1 MAGDDNIQDSAR
13 VLHQGK
19 ASRDSTLL
27 PAAVLV
33 NSGPAYQG
41 PPLSGPTKRNTGQ
54 TPGTGPALEPPLCSS
69 SQARASA
76 AVVASTPKAPL
87 SLQSH
92 QHSQRGGLQQRVVFD
107 HKELHRSTRN

>member
-27 PAAVLV
+27 PAEVLV
-33 NSGPAYQG
+33 NSVPANQG
-41 PPLSGPTKRNTGQ
+41 PLIRARITEHRPNTRNRPRAG
-54 TPGTGPALEPPLCSS
+54 APLCSS
-69 SQARASA
+69 NQARASA
-76 AVVASTPKAPL
+76 AVVASTPIAPL

-92 QHSQRGGLQQRVVFD
+92 QQSQQVGVQERVVFD